1 MAKTHEVCLGAD
13 KFTTVTTTTFA
24 VLQTADIKPED
35 FILFKKLDP
44 DTQEETGLYMMVQ
57 VIQVLQNEGLKD
69 GYALVSYRKLT

>member
-13 KFTTVTTTTFA
+13 KFTTVAVTTFA

-57 VIQVLQNEGLKD
+57 VIQVIQNEGLKD